1 MSKRIE
7 ILLVDDHQVVR
18 DGLQRML
25 EQEDGF
31 RVTGQSADAET
42 TMAQIDK
49 LSPDIVLMDIKM
61 PGMDGIEL
69 TRQVKQK
76 HHSCNI
82 IMLTLYDE
90 YLSQALEAGARG
102 YLLKDIKSPELNLAI
117 KKVNQGQIVISE
129 SIKSNT
135 QFDYNDRFG
144 KTAQETSGAMVEEL
158 QLVLSPPIEAN
169 QLLRL
174 AGRTEEILQS
184 RVLQMVGA
192 WDEGTVMTI
201 ILNRSA
207 LLQDVLDQFRN
218 IPEIE
223 EVGEKPLNQTVSPKL
238 LKKAESMPRM
248 KNRPRQTLFVTLEK
262 N

>member
-1 MSKRIE
+1 MNKRIE

-18 DGLQRML
+18 DGLQAML
-25 EQEDGF
+25 EQDENF
-31 RVTGQSADAET
+31 RVTGQSADAES
-42 TMAQIDK
+42 TMAQLDK

-76 HHSCNI
+76 NHSCNV
-82 IMLTLYDE
+82 IMLTLYDQ

-102 YLLKDIKSPELNLAI
+102 YLLKDIKSLELSLAI
-117 KKVNQGQIVISE
+117 KKVSEGQIVISE

-144 KTAQETSGAMVEEL
+144 NTADESSDAMVEEL

-174 AGRTEEILQS
+174 AGRTEETLQS

-192 WDEGTVMTI
+192 WNEGTVMTV
-201 ILNRSA
+201 ILNRTTP
-207 LLQDVLDQFRN
+207 LQEVLDKFRN

-223 EVGEKPLNQTVSPKL
+223 EVGEEPLNQTISPKL

-248 KNRPRQTLFVTLEK
+248 KNRPRRTLFVTLEQ